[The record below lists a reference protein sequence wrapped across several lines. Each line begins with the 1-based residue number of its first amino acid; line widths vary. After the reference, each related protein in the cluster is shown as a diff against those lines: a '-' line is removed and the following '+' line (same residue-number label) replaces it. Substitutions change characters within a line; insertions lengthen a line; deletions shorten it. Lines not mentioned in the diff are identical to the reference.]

1 MKKRYIVITLLLA
14 FLNLQ
19 AQKKHVNGKIYDKHP
34 AITVADE
41 FTEAFVSGD
50 TVKIKSLVTDNFGWW
65 AKNQINPSKKKLAS
79 LLRRSQY
86 LSNNVIGFN
95 IVNNGGAYSDAMEFG
110 EDKSVHVYAYQ
121 LMKGFDKNT
130 GMNLTM
136 PRNSIFFMDETGTK
150 ISGLVVSDSQLKW
163 KKAYDAWDTRENGII
178 FKDHPMIAKAR
189 LLYAYLVQA
198 DLEKIRLMYD
208 DDAAIRDVMSLTDIK
223 NYFGPEEKMTMLEDF
238 YRTYEIVNLKEIGYP
253 DLLRYDGSND
263 TTIISWWEIS
273 IKNKAS
279 GNVTTGY
286 HHNQITVNNDGK
298 IIKEDYYWNPSLLPE

>member
-189 LLYAYLVQA
+189 LLYAYLAQA

-286 HHNQITVNNDGK
+286 HHNQITVNNDGDRK
-298 IIKEDYYWNPSLLPE
+298 SVV